1 MSAIEYSTNL
11 NITYNINDT
20 INKINKIINFG
31 VDFQV
36 FFLNRDSIMLDSL
49 SPNKSYDET
58 MSFYLEY
65 HPLYSNLK
73 TMSFY
78 PDI

>member
-1 MSAIEYSTNL
+1 MRCVDFFLIEVSAIEYSTNL

-36 FFLNRDSIMLDSL
+36 FFFKPRFENA
-49 SPNKSYDET
+49 
-58 MSFYLEY
+58 
-65 HPLYSNLK
+65 
-73 TMSFY
+73 
-78 PDI
+78 